1 MSADA
6 RLRGGATRCPRQ
18 LDSATASRQAVN
30 VPQPNRKSGLRLQF
44 PISIVAPVL
53 GCNVQKRAGERPPA
67 PFPFSVLT
75 LNFLLPLHLPLIRD
89 HLSGDDVRID
99 RHRLIAARAD
109 LDVVAPRRQTEQ
121 LGGRTE
127 VRDLARELAVD

>member
-1 MSADA
+1 MPMS
-6 RLRGGATRCPRQ
+6 TQ
-18 LDSATASRQAVN
+18 QSAGRVRSTYAFIKAHRV
-30 VPQPNRKSGLRLQF
+30 
-44 PISIVAPVL
+44 PISIVAPAL

-109 LDVVAPRRQTEQ
+109 LDVVAPRRQAER
-121 LGGRTE
+121 LRGRTE